1 MNRLKYSLIAIFAFG
16 SLAVFGQKST
26 GAAQFPALTPD
37 VRGVGMGNSGVAATA
52 NAFSI
57 YRNAAKSIF
66 STPKAEIGYSF
77 TPWLR
82 ELSKGSNLHG
92 VAGYCNLNEKQGIT
106 AGFRWFNHPETNVW
120 DKDGNDAG
128 TFTPKDWSVDVGY
141 ARKLTD
147 DLSVGAT
154 ARFIRSDMSGL
165 DKDDA
170 ANAVAFDLGLYYRRN
185 FENWEQSQWAVGLQA
200 SNFGTKIDYGY
211 GKYDQASKIAVGG
224 MIDHVFTDKHR
235 LQGTLDV
242 ACQVL
247 PNTNWGGSVGVEYTL
262 LQIVAIRGG
271 YHYGEQDNKLQRYGT
286 LGCGVGC
293 HHIKADF
300 AYLIPEKDSLLKN
313 TWQVALS
320 IDLGLFKR

>member
-26 GAAQFPALTPD
+26 GAAQFPELTPD

-66 STPKAEIGYSF
+66 STQKAEIGYSF

-92 VAGYCNLNEKQGIT
+92 VAGYWNLDEKQGIT
-106 AGFRWFNHPETNVW
+106 AGFRWFNHSETNIW
-120 DKDGNDAG
+120 DKEGNDAG
-128 TFTPKDWSVDVGY
+128 TFTPKNWSVDVGY

-165 DKDDA
+165 DKDDV

-211 GKYDQASKIAVGG
+211 GKYDQASK
-224 MIDHVFTDKHR
+224 
-235 LQGTLDV
+235 V
-242 ACQVL
+242 A
-247 PNTNWGGSVGVEYTL
+247 
-262 LQIVAIRGG
+262 AG
-271 YHYGEQDNKLQRYGT
+271 YDRPRIYRQTPSARN
-286 LGCGVGC
+286 LGCGLPGVTQYQLGRKCRSGIHSFADCSDSWRLSLRRTGQQTATLRHVGMRC
-293 HHIKADF
+293 RLSPHQSRLCLFDSGEGQSFKEYMAGGIKHRF
-300 AYLIPEKDSLLKN
+300 GI
-313 TWQVALS
+313 
-320 IDLGLFKR
+320 I

>member
-26 GAAQFPALTPD
+26 GAAQFPELTPD

-211 GKYDQASKIAVGG
+211 GKYD
-224 MIDHVFTDKHR
+224 
-235 LQGTLDV
+235 
-242 ACQVL
+242 
-247 PNTNWGGSVGVEYTL
+247 
-262 LQIVAIRGG
+262 
-271 YHYGEQDNKLQRYGT
+271 
-286 LGCGVGC
+286 
-293 HHIKADF
+293 
-300 AYLIPEKDSLLKN
+300 
-313 TWQVALS
+313 
-320 IDLGLFKR
+320 

>member
-26 GAAQFPALTPD
+26 GAAQFPELTPD

-66 STPKAEIGYSF
+66 STQKAEIGYSF

-92 VAGYCNLNEKQGIT
+92 VAGYWNLDEKQGIT
-106 AGFRWFNHPETNVW
+106 AGFRWFNHSETNIW
-120 DKDGNDAG
+120 DKEGNDAG

-154 ARFIRSDMSGL
+154 ARFIRSDMSG
-165 DKDDA
+165 
-170 ANAVAFDLGLYYRRN
+170 R
-185 FENWEQSQWAVGLQA
+185 
-200 SNFGTKIDYGY
+200 
-211 GKYDQASKIAVGG
+211 
-224 MIDHVFTDKHR
+224 
-235 LQGTLDV
+235 
-242 ACQVL
+242 
-247 PNTNWGGSVGVEYTL
+247 
-262 LQIVAIRGG
+262 
-271 YHYGEQDNKLQRYGT
+271 
-286 LGCGVGC
+286 
-293 HHIKADF
+293 
-300 AYLIPEKDSLLKN
+300 
-313 TWQVALS
+313 
-320 IDLGLFKR
+320 

>member
-26 GAAQFPALTPD
+26 GAAQFPELTPD

-66 STPKAEIGYSF
+66 STQKAEIGYS
-77 TPWLR
+77 LR

-92 VAGYCNLNEKQGIT
+92 VAGYWNLDEKQGIT
-106 AGFRWFNHPETNVW
+106 AGFRWFNHSETNIW
-120 DKDGNDAG
+120 DKEGNDAG

-165 DKDDA
+165 DKDDV

-211 GKYDQASKIAVGG
+211 GKYDQASKVAAGG

-242 ACQVL
+242 ACQVSEW
-247 PNTNWGGSVGVEYTL
+247 NT
-262 LQIVAIRGG
+262 
-271 YHYGEQDNKLQRYGT
+271 
-286 LGCGVGC
+286 
-293 HHIKADF
+293 
-300 AYLIPEKDSLLKN
+300 
-313 TWQVALS
+313 
-320 IDLGLFKR
+320 LFCRL

>member
-26 GAAQFPALTPD
+26 GAAQFPELTPD

-154 ARFIRSDMSGL
+154 GPLYPFGYERS
-165 DKDDA
+165 
-170 ANAVAFDLGLYYRRN
+170 
-185 FENWEQSQWAVGLQA
+185 
-200 SNFGTKIDYGY
+200 
-211 GKYDQASKIAVGG
+211 
-224 MIDHVFTDKHR
+224 
-235 LQGTLDV
+235 
-242 ACQVL
+242 
-247 PNTNWGGSVGVEYTL
+247 
-262 LQIVAIRGG
+262 
-271 YHYGEQDNKLQRYGT
+271 
-286 LGCGVGC
+286 
-293 HHIKADF
+293 
-300 AYLIPEKDSLLKN
+300 
-313 TWQVALS
+313 
-320 IDLGLFKR
+320 

>member
-1 MNRLKYSLIAIFAFG
+1 MHLEVSLF
-16 SLAVFGQKST
+16 LDQKST
-26 GAAQFPALTPD
+26 GAAQFPELTPD
-37 VRGVGMGNSGVAATA
+37 VRGVGMGNSGVVATA

-147 DLSVGAT
+147 EFVCRRNWPALSV
-154 ARFIRSDMSGL
+154 RI
-165 DKDDA
+165 
-170 ANAVAFDLGLYYRRN
+170 
-185 FENWEQSQWAVGLQA
+185 
-200 SNFGTKIDYGY
+200 
-211 GKYDQASKIAVGG
+211 
-224 MIDHVFTDKHR
+224 
-235 LQGTLDV
+235 
-242 ACQVL
+242 
-247 PNTNWGGSVGVEYTL
+247 
-262 LQIVAIRGG
+262 
-271 YHYGEQDNKLQRYGT
+271 
-286 LGCGVGC
+286 
-293 HHIKADF
+293 
-300 AYLIPEKDSLLKN
+300 
-313 TWQVALS
+313 
-320 IDLGLFKR
+320 